1 MDSKLR
7 KVYYYERDDGTCP
20 FIEWRDSLGDQ
31 VMIDALR
38 ARMAR
43 VRLGLFGQC
52 HPVGD
57 GVLEL
62 IFDVG
67 PGYRVYFST
76 WGQTIVV
83 LLCGG
88 DKSTQR
94 RMDIELAKMYWR
106 DFRRS
111 NS

>member
-1 MDSKLR
+1 
-7 KVYYYERDDGTCP
+7 
-20 FIEWRDSLGDQ
+20 
-31 VMIDALR
+31 MIDALR